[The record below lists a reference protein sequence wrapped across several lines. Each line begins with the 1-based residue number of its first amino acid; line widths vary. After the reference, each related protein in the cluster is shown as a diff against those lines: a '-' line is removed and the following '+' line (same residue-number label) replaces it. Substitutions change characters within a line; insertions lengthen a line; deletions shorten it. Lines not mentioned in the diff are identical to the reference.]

1 MLAADLAAARAALD
15 ATAKFRAMARILLA
29 EDDDQMRAFL
39 SRGLRRAGH
48 AVDAVGDGDTALA
61 RSQNVDYDLLLAD
74 VVMPGI
80 DGIEL
85 ARRMASRQPGI
96 RVMFITGFAAV
107 AMQEDRFGARRPRV
121 LSKPF
126 HLRHLIAEI
135 EALLAQ

>member
-1 MLAADLAAARAALD
+1 
-15 ATAKFRAMARILLA
+15 MAHILLA

-48 AVDAVGDGDTALA
+48 AVDAVSDGAAALA
-61 RSQNVDYDLLLAD
+61 RSRDADYDLLLAD
-74 VVMPGI
+74 VVMPGL
-80 DGIEL
+80 DGIAL
-85 ARRMASRQPGI
+85 ARRVTERQPGI

-107 AMQEDRFGARRPRV
+107 ALQDEGFAERRATI

-135 EALLAQ
+135 EALLSQ